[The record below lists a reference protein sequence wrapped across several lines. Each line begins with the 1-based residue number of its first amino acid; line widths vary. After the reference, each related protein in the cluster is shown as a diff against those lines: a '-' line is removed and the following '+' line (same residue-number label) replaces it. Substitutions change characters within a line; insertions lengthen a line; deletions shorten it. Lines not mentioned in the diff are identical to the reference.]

1 MSNRIQTAKEEIFA
15 VIMEGLKKVE
25 LDQYEVSVEIERP
38 REAGH
43 GDFASNIAMRLAKQ
57 AKTAPRVLAQSLAD
71 SFVLDGT
78 SIDSVAVAGPGFLNF
93 TLRRDWL
100 YGVLREIQ
108 AEGKDYGRVKAGN
121 GKRVM
126 VEYISA
132 NPTGPMHVGN
142 ARRGRC
148 RRLSGR
154 NFRFCRI

>member
-1 MSNRIQTAKEEIFA
+1 MGILPLI
-15 VIMEGLKKVE
+15 L
-25 LDQYEVSVEIERP
+25 P
-38 REAGH
+38 CC
-43 GDFASNIAMRLAKQ
+43 LAKQ